1 MEYSKGKILEGKILH
16 VDAERKFMLV
26 KFPSKETGILH
37 KSKMSPQPE
46 GDLTN
51 FYHRNQSILVSI
63 DGITAKGYT
72 LGRKDI
78 ENRYENQLRHEAKEL
93 EKQKRAAK
101 KERMQKK
108 MESSASQF
116 KRGGVYEA
124 EVIKLSNQGAKIN
137 IAGID
142 GYIKKEDL
150 NWNENESVKESLFEG
165 EIIHAVFLEYTD
177 GKLLFGLKY
186 LEEKPYDDN
195 LYSLSTEEL
204 LKRLGHNNN
213 VFIAEAKNIK
223 GLCLTNLYSEE
234 GNLLIDPVKGNNIV
248 VRFIQPTIEEGK
260 FYKVSVELQEEEK
273 RRKSNDLF
281 SFFVSNVEEVEN
293 PYKSDVRKAFSW
305 HDSPASNSSL
315 ANIIDTIGLEMYSSA
330 ERMFFELIQNADD
343 SASQAGVII
352 NIDQKD
358 NYLIFTHNGLHFSY
372 KDFESLVS
380 AAKSTKSSK
389 EKTGYKGIGFKSVF
403 TNSQQVFVDS
413 GGYHFKF
420 DKYELLYED
429 FDKFYS
435 IVRNISGEQEMSKF
449 VEKYATQR
457 EAFRGVKDIPWQLLP
472 IWCDV
477 IPETLKNSAF
487 AKNQKVSFALNIKN
501 QKIEDYVKAIEFLFN
516 NPKFI
521 LFLRH
526 TNRLDL
532 KFANK
537 TITKDVKNDIVT
549 IKNSFANKRIE
560 ELIKRDYEDIPISNE
575 AFENKYVDIQIKE
588 ITNRQGEKENKF
600 YDNNNQELEDIPDR
614 IASSKTT
621 TISFV
626 ANYDE
631 GIITEN
637 KGNSLYAY
645 LPMNEHRFRF
655 PFYINADFVLAANR
669 ETLLD
674 SPWNYYLL
682 ANIGQL
688 LVAWVTELAN
698 NGERNCLKLLPLQY
712 FDDSTLDVEKL
723 AQSFNSAYR
732 TALET
737 EAFILNHKG
746 KLAKQ
751 EDIII
756 DGTGLS
762 EIVGADLFCQLL
774 ETERCLPSEKID
786 SKILEEDIF
795 EHIKTMKFNDV
806 ISAITNNSDFNDW
819 FVSASDEQKKALYKW
834 IDDNDMT
841 SRKDDL
847 RSFVSKLPL
856 FKFGESFK
864 SCEEINYSE
873 CIITTEHTEPIKTIL
888 FKLSFVC
895 SDNLFHKNH
904 PLYRFVDLQEEID
917 LFDAIKESDFYDLTI
932 DERKTLFFALEDF
945 DGVGDSR
952 LKNIALFKN
961 MKGEFKP
968 LGEMVAY
975 RENVPIWLFNYVLC
989 KEDDYTELS
998 DYLIAQEDEFDS
1010 IIQENISDINTSWA
1024 DLYETYKEEW
1034 TGQFTRY
1041 IIDNYEIDDDI
1052 LTIIKESDTKT
1063 KEYFLNNI
1071 INLDLS
1077 STETYKEDS
1086 YEYRVLQ
1093 LALSVFSNPSDFSS
1107 KICFDGQCI
1116 KDFSVSDDV
1125 VCDFPQNG
1133 KTKKVKLSLA
1143 KLLPQYQNKSDSIDK
1158 IKTLF
1163 VTKKNL
1169 DKFFETESKSI
1180 YDVHRELNQHLGI
1193 PESYFS
1199 EWNVDGN
1206 AQQYLFATYYRRG
1219 IKRWNNL
1226 YVPKID
1232 LNNET
1237 DTFVYELLNF
1247 LFDNSISIEE
1257 SPFTYHLEKYFIGK
1271 YFDSDYIFESEQIL
1285 SSIEKWAE
1293 DDEKKRYLMNNG
1305 VQSEKNNAIQFR
1317 KLFLE
1322 NKPID
1327 FIDKL
1332 EDDDVN
1338 SGIEFVA
1345 TAYGIDH
1352 PFVGDNQKNVL
1363 LSLKD
1368 KCEDLSDYWD
1378 DEKMKKK
1385 GKEWNTKEY
1394 YEWIEDHIPQIF
1406 IYPGALP
1413 CQLSYNDE
1421 TLLCY
1426 DDSEHDYYY
1435 NTQEKIL
1442 FVSNVR
1448 KMEDILLE
1456 VAKEGDSDFDFDDY
1470 RLLCLEGKVSISEDD
1485 CKKLNDY
1492 DKLKTDKEELE
1503 KENVDLKRKVEE
1515 LERQL
1520 KKDSSKTSPS
1530 KTTIKQ
1536 STNPVSLPID
1546 AYAHPEPIV
1555 DDSGKGVNK
1564 GGVTEDD
1571 RPTLNM
1577 EARIAAKKYLEGKDE
1592 YDCEKWDPSKGSQIV
1607 KDVKFN
1613 GKDIT
1618 VVIISSNASKLHLHP
1633 YAFAELMENPCNLL
1647 LNYINGE
1654 IYSLDFNMVFNHN
1667 SSVNLIFDA
1676 EHINSHEFAFLA
1688 NRYRFSKK
1696 TCFVIANYNYS
1707 ASEDIKSFGISETKE
1722 DGCPRN
1728 DFSTED
1734 IFEFDY

>member
-1 MEYSKGKILEGKILH
+1 MEYSKGKILEGKIIH
-16 VDAERKFMLV
+16 VEEEYMLI
-26 KFPSKETGILH
+26 KFPNKETGILH

-63 DGITAKGYT
+63 DEITAKGYK

-78 ENRYENQLRHEAKEL
+78 ENRFENQLRHEAKEL
-93 EKQKRAAK
+93 EKQKRAEER
-101 KERMQKK
+101 ERMQK
-108 MESSASQF
+108 EVERSASLF
-116 KRGGVYEA
+116 ERGVVYEA
-124 EVIKLSNQGAKIN
+124 EVIKLSNHGAKIN
-137 IAGID
+137 IAGINID
-142 GYIKKEDL
+142 GYIEKEEL

-260 FYKVSVELQEEEK
+260 FYKVSVELQEEGK

-537 TITKDVKNDIVT
+537 TITKDVKNGIVT

-614 IASSKTT
+614 IASSQTT
-621 TISFV
+621 MISFV

-637 KGNSLYAY
+637 NGNSLYAY

-655 PFYINADFVLAANR
+655 PLFINADFVLAANR

-674 SPWNYYLL
+674 NSWNYYLL
-682 ANIGQL
+682 ANIGEL
-688 LVAWVTELAN
+688 LVKWVAELAQK
-698 NGERNCLKLLPLQY
+698 GEKNCLKLLPSQY
-712 FDDSTLDVEKL
+712 FDDSSLDVEQL
-723 AQSFNSAYR
+723 AKSFNNAYL
-732 TALET
+732 TALES

-746 KLAKQ
+746 ELAKQ

-756 DGTGLS
+756 DVTGLS

-774 ETERCLPSEKID
+774 ETEKCLPSEKLD
-786 SKILEEDIF
+786 SKILGKDIF
-795 EHIKTMKFNDV
+795 KLIKTMKFDDV

-834 IDDNDMT
+834 IDYNDMI
-841 SRKDDL
+841 SLKDDL

-873 CIITTEHTEPIKTIL
+873 YIITTEHTEPIKTIL

-917 LFDAIKESDFYDLTI
+917 LFDAIKESDFYNLTI
-932 DERKTLFFALEDF
+932 DERKTLFFALADF

-975 RENVPIWLFNYVLC
+975 RENVPLWLNDYVLC
-989 KEDDYTELS
+989 KEDYSSNFDKYLISDEHIFQEIVQTHYSDLEHSSVLELYNHFKAQWTSTFTKTLIDRYGTTDDLLTIVERTDGAKHYFIEKFGKINFENKTTIDSIEYKVVRLAMSCDYDISKLKRLIFIDNKNISEFTIAPEVSITIDKEYLFPISELLVNQLDDYTSFNQVKTLLSDINGSNVLFSLIRMKNSDVRNQLQTLYTPAQYAFYVCYNIANNYRYAISITDEQFVTNILDYFFDNAIGALGKYIQYFSNQKIIGHFINSDDYTLETERLSNVIRLWADNEEKEKFLISLGAKGNLSDEIKRRKAFMNNEPISLSYSNNISSEITAFLNWCITLKTPFTKENQVKVLKEMFDRLNIKTQYCDYDYSNAKEWDNERYIEYVRNKLSIYLIDNEMPKRGVYKNVHIFTEYVGDYVCLSSNRLYINVKDRNIDTILMSVCDDRNIQFTKDDWTKLFMVSVETLNEKENELVKKEEDIKTLTES
-998 DYLIAQEDEFDS
+998 NRQKNEIIEELQAKLKKYENIESNYNEGTKNNPNIPTIKNGNSDGSGEKLQWEAQLEAQKRLKQEFPQWMFPSNYGEADDDGRPYNFSTIEIKDENYATIPIVLKSYKNNSEPFKINTEEWDYLIKEEAVLLIYTGDDVKRVYVRDLIRKQSRITITFSTENLDIEDRVNAFADSLHYFNELHFDFES
-1010 IIQENISDINTSWA
+1010 FNISSRVQSA
-1024 DLYETYKEEW
+1024 AELY
-1034 TGQFTRY
+1034 
-1041 IIDNYEIDDDI
+1041 
-1052 LTIIKESDTKT
+1052 
-1063 KEYFLNNI
+1063 
-1071 INLDLS
+1071 
-1077 STETYKEDS
+1077 
-1086 YEYRVLQ
+1086 
-1093 LALSVFSNPSDFSS
+1093 
-1107 KICFDGQCI
+1107 
-1116 KDFSVSDDV
+1116 
-1125 VCDFPQNG
+1125 
-1133 KTKKVKLSLA
+1133 
-1143 KLLPQYQNKSDSIDK
+1143 
-1158 IKTLF
+1158 
-1163 VTKKNL
+1163 KKN
-1169 DKFFETESKSI
+1169 
-1180 YDVHRELNQHLGI
+1180 
-1193 PESYFS
+1193 
-1199 EWNVDGN
+1199 
-1206 AQQYLFATYYRRG
+1206 
-1219 IKRWNNL
+1219 KR
-1226 YVPKID
+1226 
-1232 LNNET
+1232 
-1237 DTFVYELLNF
+1237 
-1247 LFDNSISIEE
+1247 
-1257 SPFTYHLEKYFIGK
+1257 
-1271 YFDSDYIFESEQIL
+1271 
-1285 SSIEKWAE
+1285 
-1293 DDEKKRYLMNNG
+1293 
-1305 VQSEKNNAIQFR
+1305 
-1317 KLFLE
+1317 
-1322 NKPID
+1322 
-1327 FIDKL
+1327 
-1332 EDDDVN
+1332 
-1338 SGIEFVA
+1338 
-1345 TAYGIDH
+1345 
-1352 PFVGDNQKNVL
+1352 
-1363 LSLKD
+1363 
-1368 KCEDLSDYWD
+1368 
-1378 DEKMKKK
+1378 
-1385 GKEWNTKEY
+1385 
-1394 YEWIEDHIPQIF
+1394 
-1406 IYPGALP
+1406 
-1413 CQLSYNDE
+1413 
-1421 TLLCY
+1421 
-1426 DDSEHDYYY
+1426 
-1435 NTQEKIL
+1435 
-1442 FVSNVR
+1442 
-1448 KMEDILLE
+1448 
-1456 VAKEGDSDFDFDDY
+1456 
-1470 RLLCLEGKVSISEDD
+1470 
-1485 CKKLNDY
+1485 
-1492 DKLKTDKEELE
+1492 
-1503 KENVDLKRKVEE
+1503 
-1515 LERQL
+1515 
-1520 KKDSSKTSPS
+1520 
-1530 KTTIKQ
+1530 
-1536 STNPVSLPID
+1536 
-1546 AYAHPEPIV
+1546 
-1555 DDSGKGVNK
+1555 
-1564 GGVTEDD
+1564 
-1571 RPTLNM
+1571 
-1577 EARIAAKKYLEGKDE
+1577 
-1592 YDCEKWDPSKGSQIV
+1592 
-1607 KDVKFN
+1607 
-1613 GKDIT
+1613 
-1618 VVIISSNASKLHLHP
+1618 
-1633 YAFAELMENPCNLL
+1633 
-1647 LNYINGE
+1647 
-1654 IYSLDFNMVFNHN
+1654 
-1667 SSVNLIFDA
+1667 
-1676 EHINSHEFAFLA
+1676 AFLA
-1688 NRYRFSKK
+1688 NHN
-1696 TCFVIANYNYS
+1696 TE
-1707 ASEDIKSFGISETKE
+1707 EDI
-1722 DGCPRN
+1722 
-1728 DFSTED
+1728 
-1734 IFEFDY
+1734 